1 MSSEIK
7 VSSVKAKDGTA
18 GISIA
23 DSTGN
28 ISLSGSLSAGTI
40 GSNVIIADGA
50 SPHGWE
56 HIKTISYNA
65 STASGT
71 TTQMANVVSSK
82 YSAYKLIVQWGS
94 VAVGADLFFRFLDSS
109 GNQLS
114 ASNKYE
120 YGASRI
126 SEGGSASNHFNG
138 PGSDAQVGE
147 DIINGTRGW
156 NGEFLI
162 YNCFKDSSS
171 FPQIDG
177 YQLNDSGNLPASPHA
192 IFRYTGHDSGTYD
205 LLVHGFLWYDV
216 DPTYVSGFQLE
227 FASSTNVQAGSWWSC
242 YGLKLPTA
250 D

>member
-7 VSSVKAKDGTA
+7 ADLIKDKSGTKTLATLSS
-18 GISIA
+18 
-23 DSTGN
+23 
-28 ISLSGSLSAGTI
+28 SAITLH
-40 GSNVIIADGA
+40 SDVNIADGA

-56 HIKTISYNA
+56 HIKTISYN
-65 STASGT
+65 SDTASGT
-71 TTQMANVVSSK
+71 TTQMASVVSSK

-94 VAVGADLFFRFLDSS
+94 VTNASDLFFRFLDSS

-147 DIINGTRGW
+147 DIIKGQRGW

-162 YNCFKDSSS
+162 YNCF
-171 FPQIDG
+171 
-177 YQLNDSGNLPASPHA
+177 AS
-192 IFRYTGHDSGTYD
+192 
-205 LLVHGFLWYDV
+205 
-216 DPTYVSGFQLE
+216 
-227 FASSTNVQAGSWWSC
+227 
-242 YGLKLPTA
+242 
-250 D
+250 